1 LVFQETKFAKN
12 PIALLFKDDEAER
25 RWITVERQRERER
38 QDSQRKVTKQL
49 KKEARGEEYHQKE
62 QQPQQNGLEADN
74 KR

>member
-1 LVFQETKFAKN
+1 LFFQETKFAKN

-25 RWITVERQRERER
+25 RWIAVERQRERER

-49 KKEARGEEYHQKE
+49 KKEARGEEFQQK